1 MDGRASCVYNIF
13 FYMVVSDHIA
23 TLVLLL
29 IFTWKNDEIIADD
42 GGFKY

>member
-23 TLVLLL
+23 TLVLAF
-29 IFTWKNDEIIADD
+29 FTGENDEIIADD
-42 GGFKY
+42 GELEY